1 MKRLLVILTVF
12 GLFLAACAPAGPA
25 NVEVTQVPPTA
36 TPVPT
41 PTNIPAEPTQ
51 IPVDIPPAA
60 RAAIE
65 ALMAQLNLTADQIKL
80 VSVEE
85 KEWPDG
91 CLGVVHIGMLCTQQI
106 VPGFLVILEA
116 NGVQYEFHTNQDG
129 SVVVPASGESPV
141 IAPDALIKTASEALA
156 KVLSL
161 NVADI
166 KFVSAQLV
174 EWPDS
179 CLGMALPGVACSQIV
194 TPGYLI
200 VLEANGVQFE
210 YHTNADG
217 SVIVPGTLALVWQR
231 VGGIAGFCDTLV
243 LFRSGEAHGDWCK
256 PQAGSTDT
264 TLGVTLTADEQT
276 QLNDWLAKYATVSVT
291 QADPAGAADAMTVT
305 LTLYGTGSQQPTA
318 AEQQAILDFASSV
331 FTRIKK

>member
-1 MKRLLVILTVF
+1 
-12 GLFLAACAPAGPA
+12 LAACAPAGPVI
-25 NVEVTQVPPTA
+25 VEATQAPPTT

-41 PTNIPAEPTQ
+41 PTNVPPQPTP
-51 IPVDIPPAA
+51 IPVDIPAAA
-60 RAAIE
+60 RAAITV
-65 ALMAQLNLTADQIKL
+65 LMGQLNLTADQIKV
-80 VSVEE
+80 VSVQEM
-85 KEWPDG
+85 EWPDG
-91 CLGVVHIGMLCTQQI
+91 CLGVVHIGMQCTDVI

-129 SVVVPASGESPV
+129 SLVVPAEGTTPV
-141 IAPDALIKTASEALA
+141 VASEALIKAASEALA
-156 KVLSL
+156 KVLNL
-161 NVADI
+161 KLADI

-217 SVIVPGTLALVWQR
+217 SAIVPGTLALVWQR

-243 LFRSGEAHGDWCK
+243 LFRSGEVDGNWCK
-256 PQAGSTDT
+256 PQAGATYT
-264 TLGVTLTADEQT
+264 TQGVTLTADEQA
-276 QLNDWLAKYATVSVT
+276 QLNDWLAKYGTVSISQGT
-291 QADPAGAADAMTVT
+291 PPDASDAMTVT
-305 LTLYGTGSQQPTA
+305 LTLYGTGSAQPA
-318 AEQQAILDFASSV
+318 EAEQQAMLDFASTV
-331 FTRIKK
+331 FTRIQK

>member
-1 MKRLLVILTVF
+1 MKCLLVILTVF
-12 GLFLAACAPAGPA
+12 GLFLAACAPAGPVI
-25 NVEVTQVPPTA
+25 VEATQVPPTT

-41 PTNIPAEPTQ
+41 PTNVPPQPTP
-51 IPVDIPPAA
+51 IPVDIPAAA
-60 RAAIE
+60 RAAITV
-65 ALMAQLNLTADQIKL
+65 LMGQLNLTADQIKV

-91 CLGVVHIGMLCTQQI
+91 CLGVVHMGMMCTQQI

-129 SVVVPASGESPV
+129 SLVVPSDGKTPV
-141 IAPDALIKTASEALA
+141 MAPDALIKAASEALA
-156 KVLSL
+156 KVMSL
-161 NVADI
+161 DLADI

-179 CLGMALPGVACSQIV
+179 CLGMALPGTACSQIV

-264 TLGVTLTADEQT
+264 TQGVTLTADEQT
-276 QLNDWLAKYATVSVT
+276 QLNEWLAKYGTVSVT

-305 LTLYGTGSQQPTA
+305 LTLYGSGSGQPTA
-318 AEQQAILDFASSV
+318 AEQQTILDFASTV